1 MKNRKIT
8 IGLIS
13 FFILLS
19 AVFMTYY
26 YKELRGQAKPLP
38 VLGNPGH
45 RVGSFSFI
53 SQEGQTVTDKD
64 VAGKIYVVEYFFTT
78 CKGICPKMNE
88 NMTEVFHAF
97 RGNRDVMI
105 LSHTVD
111 PKKDTVAALKAY
123 SLRFEADPAQ
133 WLFLT
138 GDKKQLYDVAR
149 YDYLITASDDTS
161 VVDIQSDFIHTNY
174 FVLVDR
180 DGRLRGRY
188 DGTDIGSVKQL
199 IGDIRVL
206 LKEQEA
212 PAS

>member
-1 MKNRKIT
+1 MKNKKTT
-8 IGLIS
+8 IFLTS

-19 AVFMTYY
+19 AAFMTYY
-26 YKELRGQAKPLP
+26 FKELRAQEKPLP

-45 RVGSFSFI
+45 RVSSFSFVN
-53 SQEGQTVTDKD
+53 QEGDTVTEKD
-64 VAGKIYVVEYFFTT
+64 MAGKIYVVEYFFTT

-88 NMTEVFHAF
+88 HMTEVAKAF

-111 PKKDTVAALKAY
+111 PKKDTVEALKAY

-133 WLFLT
+133 WQFLT
-138 GDKKQLYDVAR
+138 GDKKELYDVAR
-149 YDYLITASDDTS
+149 YSYLITATDDTAS
-161 VVDIQSDFIHTNY
+161 VDIQSDFIHTNY

-180 DGRLRGRY
+180 NGRLRGRY
-188 DGTDIGSVKQL
+188 DGTDLGDVKQL

-206 LKEQEA
+206 LKEQAEEI
-212 PAS
+212 